1 VPWLPD
7 GIRLVEMAGEPGRTH
22 LRWEVRADSA
32 CFRGHFD
39 GEPILPG
46 IAHLALVTDAAARI
60 TARECVVVE
69 VKSLRLRQAVRPG
82 DPIEGTVEGPD
93 AAGRVRF
100 DLRVAS
106 GPAASGVLVVQAVD
120 A

>member
-7 GIRLVEMAGEPGRTH
+7 GIRLVQMTGEPGRAH
-22 LRWEVRADSA
+22 VRWEVRGDSA

-46 IAHLALVTDAAARI
+46 IAHLALVTDATARI

-93 AAGRVRF
+93 ADGRVRF

-106 GPAASGVLVVQAVD
+106 GSAASGTIVVRAVD